1 MITAPHKPMVC
12 SCWLCLGHAAGYCDD
27 HVKLLLMQ
35 MSMTSR
41 FGLLLAMQ
49 CLMTGGIQVGQQ
61 VLEAASCSS
70 LVGAFTSPP
79 AAVVVLEHH
88 QLPLRQRCDP
98 EDTSRDRTDADS
110 SGVLRELLFVNSHVS
125 ANLDFEMLLPQVTT
139 ALAEQ
144 YFPLDSTV
152 IETPVIT

>member
-1 MITAPHKPMVC
+1 
-12 SCWLCLGHAAGYCDD
+12 
-27 HVKLLLMQ
+27 MQ
-35 MSMTSR
+35 LSMTSR
-41 FGLLLAMQ
+41 FGRLLAVQ

-98 EDTSRDRTDADS
+98 KDTSRDRTDAGG

-144 YFPLDSTV
+144 YFPLGSTV
-152 IETPVIT
+152 IEMPVIT